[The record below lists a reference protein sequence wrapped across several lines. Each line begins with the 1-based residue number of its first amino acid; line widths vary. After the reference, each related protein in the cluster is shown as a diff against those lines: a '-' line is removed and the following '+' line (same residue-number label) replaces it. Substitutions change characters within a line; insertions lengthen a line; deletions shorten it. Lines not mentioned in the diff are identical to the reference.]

1 MKRVLR
7 FERKFL
13 LPLEEYHR
21 LRGRLDALLDKD
33 AHTGRDGYAIRSL
46 YFDTLWDGDYF
57 EKEDGVQLRRKLR
70 LRIYDPASE
79 SAFLEMK
86 QKEGEYQLKR
96 SLRLSRAAAQSL
108 AQGDYAPL
116 LDVRDDFADECYAL
130 LSMRGYRPKA
140 VIEYKREAY
149 TAPENDTRITL
160 DREIRATE
168 SCMDLFDPSLPLYP
182 VMDGGQV
189 VLEVKYN
196 GFLLGYIKDMLEEC
210 NASELSVSKY
220 CLGRAVSKHYRF

>member
-1 MKRVLR
+1 MKQVLR

-21 LRGRLDALLDKD
+21 LRGRLDALLDRD

-46 YFDTLWDGDYF
+46 YFDTLCDGDYF

-70 LRIYDPASE
+70 LRLYDPASGF
-79 SAFLEMK
+79 AFLEMK

-108 AQGDYAPL
+108 ARGIYTPL

-140 VIEYKREAY
+140 VIEYRREAY
-149 TAPENDTRITL
+149 TAPENNTRITF

-168 SCMDLFDPSLPLYP
+168 SCMDLFHPALPLYP

-189 VLEVKYN
+189 ILEVKYN
-196 GFLLGYIKDMLEEC
+196 GFLLEYLR
-210 NASELSVSKY
+210 ELVGACERAQTSASKY
-220 CLGRAVSKHYRF
+220 CMGRLASRGVV

>member
-1 MKRVLR
+1 MKQVLR

-21 LRGRLDALLDKD
+21 LRGRLDALLDRD

-46 YFDTLWDGDYF
+46 YFDTLCDGDYF

-79 SAFLEMK
+79 FAFLEMK

-108 AQGDYAPL
+108 AWGIYTPL

-140 VIEYKREAY
+140 VIEYRREAY
-149 TAPENDTRITL
+149 TAPENNTRITF

-168 SCMDLFDPSLPLYP
+168 SCMDLFHPALPLYP

-189 VLEVKYN
+189 ILEVKYN
-196 GFLLGYIKDMLEEC
+196 GFLLEYLR
-210 NASELSVSKY
+210 ELVGACERAQTSASKY
-220 CLGRAVSKHYRF
+220 CMGRLASRGVV

>member
-1 MKRVLR
+1 MKQVLR

-21 LRGRLDALLDKD
+21 LRGRLDALLDRD

-46 YFDTLWDGDYF
+46 YFDTLCDGDYF

-70 LRIYDPASE
+70 LRLYDPASE
-79 SAFLEMK
+79 FAFLEMK

-108 AQGDYAPL
+108 AWGIYTPL

-140 VIEYKREAY
+140 VIEYRREAY
-149 TAPENDTRITL
+149 TAPENNTRITF

-168 SCMDLFDPSLPLYP
+168 SCMDLFHPALPLYP

-189 VLEVKYN
+189 ILEVKYN
-196 GFLLGYIKDMLEEC
+196 GFLLEYLR
-210 NASELSVSKY
+210 ELVGACERAQTSASKY
-220 CLGRAVSKHYRF
+220 CMGRLASRGVV

>member
-1 MKRVLR
+1 MKQVLR

-21 LRGRLDALLDKD
+21 LRGRLDALLSKD
-33 AHTGRDGYAIRSL
+33 SHTGRDGYAIRSL

-57 EKEDGVQLRRKLR
+57 EKQDGVQLRRKLR

-79 SAFLEMK
+79 FAFLEMK

-108 AQGDYAPL
+108 ARGAYSPL
-116 LDVRDDFADECYAL
+116 LDLRDDFADECYAL
-130 LSMRGYRPKA
+130 LSMRGYRPKT
-140 VIEYKREAY
+140 VIEYRREAY
-149 TAPENDTRITL
+149 TAPENDTRITF

-168 SCMDLFDPSLPLYP
+168 SRMDLFDPILPLYP
-182 VMDGGQV
+182 VMDRGQV

-196 GFLLGYIKDMLEEC
+196 GFLLEYLR
-210 NASELSVSKY
+210 ELVGACERAQTSASKY
-220 CLGRAVSKHYRF
+220 CMGRLASYGVV